1 MAEAGWAD
9 MGSPSGAAA
18 AGAGGAPQADEVND
32 RTAFITGRLKA
43 IYRKTVLPVEKRYQ
57 YDYFYESP
65 FLTDVEFDGEQK

>member
-1 MAEAGWAD
+1 MADASWIDG
-9 MGSPSGAAA
+9 GSPSPAAA
-18 AGAGGAPQADEVND
+18 AGAGGAPSTDETAD
-32 RTAFITGRLKA
+32 RTSFITGRLKA